1 MLSLSQSAVATG
13 SNSRHSSEVQTD
25 NGLQA
30 KTYEDEASDLC
41 QDSSRVDL
49 TGIRRKLLGRQATLA
64 TTSKLST
71 VCSRYHSNHGAAT
84 SGGHNQAGVCVR
96 VWGFFVTPSSQ
107 LHSKPCFRRL
117 AAFHVRCFKGSRP
130 ESCERPG

>member
-96 VWGFFVTPSSQ
+96 VCVCVGLFRHSQ
-107 LHSKPCFRRL
+107 LPTALKALLSQTCCL
-117 AAFHVRCFKGSRP
+117 SCSLLQGVAAR
-130 ESCERPG
+130 EL

>member
-84 SGGHNQAGVCVR
+84 SGGHNQAGVCVCVC
-96 VWGFFVTPSSQ
+96 VWGFFRHSQ
-107 LHSKPCFRRL
+107 LPTALKALLSQTCCL
-117 AAFHVRCFKGSRP
+117 SCSLLQGVAAR
-130 ESCERPG
+130 EL